1 MDEQGWLTERF
12 DENRPRLRGV
22 AYRMLGSLSE
32 AEDAVQEEWMR
43 FNRIDRPRRKPGRL
57 VDHRRLAR
65 VSGHTALAEVTARRS
80 NWRAGHRA
88 EGRAGGRRRSR
99 RRSGARGLGRRS
111 VA

>member
-1 MDEQGWLTERF
+1 MAEHAALAASFEAHRTH
-12 DENRPRLRGV
+12 LHGV

-99 RRSGARGLGRRS
+99 RRSGAR
-111 VA
+111 